1 MTNPRTMP
9 RHDNGPATHGL
20 LESHGRL
27 ESHNANVV
35 DGVAHAGG
43 CGLKNL
49 QDGDVCGRMF
59 GHDGPCNWVA
69 PADVADLLASY
80 GIEL

>member
-1 MTNPRTMP
+1 MTNPR
-9 RHDNGPATHGL
+9 NGNALETRGRRDTHGRR
-20 LESHGRL
+20 ET
-27 ESHNANVV
+27 HNANVV
-35 DGVAHAGG
+35 DGVARAGG

-59 GHDGPCNWVA
+59 GHDGPCRYVA

>member
-1 MTNPRTMP
+1 MTNPR
-9 RHDNGPATHGL
+9 DDY
-20 LESHGRL
+20 GRL
-27 ESHNANVV
+27 ETHGRRETHNANVV

-49 QDGDVCGRMF
+49 QDGDVCGRMC
-59 GHDGPCNWVA
+59 GHDGPCSYVA

-80 GIEL
+80 GIEV